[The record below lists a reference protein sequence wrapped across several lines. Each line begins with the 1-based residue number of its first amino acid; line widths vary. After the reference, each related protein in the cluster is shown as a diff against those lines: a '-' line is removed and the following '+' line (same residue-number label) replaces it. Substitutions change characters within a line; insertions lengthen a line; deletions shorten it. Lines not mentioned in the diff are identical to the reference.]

1 MLAVTFTTR
10 AAAEL
15 KQRLRLLGAPGVQA
29 RTFHAAAL
37 RQLSYFWP
45 RVIGGD
51 PPQVVESKL
60 PLLIEAARRLR
71 RNPERGELRDVASE
85 IEWAK
90 VTQVGPED
98 YPAAAVKARRTPPIA
113 PEEVARLYEGY
124 ESVRRQRNLIDF
136 ETILELTAAVM
147 TEHREVAAQIRQQYR
162 YFVVDEFQ
170 DVNPLQ
176 KLLLD
181 TWLGGRDDLCV
192 VGDPNQTI
200 YSFTGATPHYLTNFA
215 VEHPSAAVIRL
226 VRDYR
231 STPQVVTLAN
241 RVMARSPHRLE
252 LVAQRPDGPEPVFAE
267 YDDEQAEA
275 LGVALTVKKLMADGV
290 PTREIAVLFRINAQS
305 EAYEQ
310 AFSDSGVPYLLRGAD
325 RFFER
330 PEVRQAVVLLRGA
343 ARSAGDEPLAPAVH
357 AILSGIGL
365 TAEAPGGGKAREKW
379 ESLKALAD
387 LAEDMASEGA
397 DLPRFVGELERR
409 AAEQH
414 APPVEGVTL
423 ASLHA
428 AKGLEWD
435 AVFLVGLTDGMV
447 PIVYAET
454 PDQVEEERRLLY
466 VGVTRAREHLHL
478 SWALARSP
486 GGRRAR
492 KPSRFLDGL
501 SPRTASVSRAE
512 RPGGGGRAGA
522 PPRCRCTAGS
532 AARRCPSRP
541 SRSWAGAR
549 PARPT
554 TTRRCSNGSRRG
566 ARRRRRRPR
575 SPRTSSSRTSPC
587 RPSRSGCPPPRRTCS
602 RSRESGASNST
613 GTVTR
618 SLGCAAA
625 TIVLPTSNSPACWRP
640 PVNSALKELL
650 DLLDLEQ
657 IELDIFRGRS
667 PEERFQR
674 VFGGQVAAQALVA
687 AGRTV
692 PGDRMV
698 HSLHAY
704 FIRPGDPA
712 LPIVYNVDRV
722 RDGRSFTTRRI
733 TAIQHGKAI
742 FSMSASFHV
751 EEPGVTH
758 QAARMPEAP
767 APETLPTFQ
776 ERMRDVFGDEP
787 GWRDLLS
794 KPRPVDLRYVNALPW
809 EAAKD
814 PSLVTPENRVWFRYD
829 ADLPD
834 DPLLHIVLAAYAS
847 DFTLVDTVLLAHGLA
862 WGSSAV
868 SGASLDH
875 AMWFHRPFRADDW
888 LLYAQESPWSGAA
901 RGLARGQ
908 MFTPSGELAVSVV
921 QECLIRVS
929 PEPHP
934 RVTKS

>member
-1 MLAVTFTTR
+1 MPVTTSATHVGSRSLDVLDGLDPEQREVAQAVRGPVCVLAGAGTGKTRAITHRIAYAVQTGVVEPQGVLAVTFTTR

-15 KQRLRLLGAPGVQA
+15 KQRLRRLGAPGVQA

-124 ESVRRQRNLIDF
+124 ESLRRQRNLIDF

-252 LVAQRPDGPEPVFAE
+252 LVAQRPDGPEPVFTE

-387 LAEDMASEGA
+387 LAEDMAAEGA

-512 RPGGGGRAGA
+512 RPAGGGRG
-522 PPRCRCTAGS
+522 
-532 AARRCPSRP
+532 RR
-541 SRSWAGAR
+541 
-549 PARPT
+549 
-554 TTRRCSNGSRRG
+554 
-566 ARRRRRRPR
+566 
-575 SPRTSSSRTSPC
+575 
-587 RPSRSGCPPPRRTCS
+587 
-602 RSRESGASNST
+602 
-613 GTVTR
+613 
-618 SLGCAAA
+618 AAA
-625 TIVLPTSNSPACWRP
+625 APLHCRICGKTLSVAAEQKLGRCATCPADYDEALLERLKAWRTAAAKEAKVPAYVVFTDVTLQAIAERVPTA
-640 PVNSALKELL
+640 EE
-650 DLLDLEQ
+650 DLLA
-657 IELDIFRGRS
+657 IAGIGRVKLDRYGDAVLGLCRGDDS
-667 PEERFQR
+667 
-674 VFGGQVAAQALVA
+674 
-687 AGRTV
+687 
-692 PGDRMV
+692 
-698 HSLHAY
+698 
-704 FIRPGDPA
+704 
-712 LPIVYNVDRV
+712 
-722 RDGRSFTTRRI
+722 
-733 TAIQHGKAI
+733 
-742 FSMSASFHV
+742 
-751 EEPGVTH
+751 VT
-758 QAARMPEAP
+758 
-767 APETLPTFQ
+767 
-776 ERMRDVFGDEP
+776 DE
-787 GWRDLLS
+787 
-794 KPRPVDLRYVNALPW
+794 
-809 EAAKD
+809 
-814 PSLVTPENRVWFRYD
+814 
-829 ADLPD
+829 
-834 DPLLHIVLAAYAS
+834 
-847 DFTLVDTVLLAHGLA
+847 
-862 WGSSAV
+862 
-868 SGASLDH
+868 
-875 AMWFHRPFRADDW
+875 
-888 LLYAQESPWSGAA
+888 
-901 RGLARGQ
+901 
-908 MFTPSGELAVSVV
+908 
-921 QECLIRVS
+921 
-929 PEPHP
+929 
-934 RVTKS
+934 